1 MQCAIM
7 YKQPP
12 DRPEKT
18 TRHPMQKTLNES
30 LIYQILSAVSEIPE
44 GRVAT
49 YGQIA
54 ALIGRDRNA
63 RLVGRVLSRAQF
75 YGDYPCHRVVNHAG
89 RTAPGWRE
97 QRFLLEQEGV
107 EFRENGCVDMK
118 RFQWEV

>member
-1 MQCAIM
+1 
-7 YKQPP
+7 
-12 DRPEKT
+12 
-18 TRHPMQKTLNES
+18 MQKTLNES

-107 EFRENGCVDMK
+107 EFRGNGCVDMK

>member
-1 MQCAIM
+1 
-7 YKQPP
+7 
-12 DRPEKT
+12 
-18 TRHPMQKTLNES
+18 MQKKLNES

-63 RLVGRVLSRAQF
+63 RLVGRILSRAQF
-75 YGDYPCHRVVNHAG
+75 YGDYPCHRVVNHVG